1 MKEMKIFL
9 ILTGL
14 KHLVRKKN
22 QSRLRKYWAMK
33 KTLWFEINKKELEE
47 LTREIYNNQDKNDF
61 KIIINRR
68 PYDLK
73 NAKKIWRKVTIHKST
88 KSDTKNLYNELIQK
102 DNDAL
107 EKEKNYAEREEVDGI
122 IKYNVLN
129 ILKNVSSIFSGAYLD
144 YKNVPKEAMFE
155 RSIEE
160 RINLRRGRLDKI
172 ERKEQNMNNELFKA
186 YFTDYQNPSNM
197 YKKLSE
203 TKGAVNEVR
212 VDSVKKT
219 VLSKLQRV
227 IKNAPKDDVFKI

>member
-1 MKEMKIFL
+1 
-9 ILTGL
+9 
-14 KHLVRKKN
+14 
-22 QSRLRKYWAMK
+22 MK

-73 NAKKIWRKVTIHKST
+73 NAKKIWREVTIHKST
-88 KSDTKNLYNELIQK
+88 KSDAKKLYNELIQK
-102 DNDAL
+102 DNDTL

-129 ILKNVSSIFSGAYLD
+129 ILKNVGSIFSGAYLD

-186 YFTDYQNPSNM
+186 YFTDYQSPSNM

-219 VLSKLQRV
+219 VLSKLKRV
-227 IKNAPKDDVFKI
+227 IKNARKDDVFKI

>member
-1 MKEMKIFL
+1 
-9 ILTGL
+9 
-14 KHLVRKKN
+14 
-22 QSRLRKYWAMK
+22 MK

-73 NAKKIWRKVTIHKST
+73 NAKKIWRKVTMHKST

-129 ILKNVSSIFSGAYLD
+129 ILKNVGSIFSGAYLD

-172 ERKEQNMNNELFKA
+172 ERKEQNMNNELLKA
-186 YFTDYQNPSNM
+186 YFTDYQSPSNM

>member
-1 MKEMKIFL
+1 
-9 ILTGL
+9 
-14 KHLVRKKN
+14 
-22 QSRLRKYWAMK
+22 MK

-186 YFTDYQNPSNM
+186 YFTDYQSPSNM

>member
-1 MKEMKIFL
+1 
-9 ILTGL
+9 
-14 KHLVRKKN
+14 
-22 QSRLRKYWAMK
+22 MK
-33 KTLWFEINKKELEE
+33 KTIWLEINKKELEE

-73 NAKKIWRKVTIHKST
+73 NAKKIWREVTIHKST
-88 KSDTKNLYNELIQK
+88 KSDTKELYNELIQK

-107 EKEKNYAEREEVDGI
+107 EKEKNYAESEEVDGI

-129 ILKNVSSIFSGAYLD
+129 ILKNVSSIFSGSYLD
-144 YKNVPKEAMFE
+144 YKNIPKEAMFE

-186 YFTDYQNPSNM
+186 YFTDYQSPSNM

-203 TKGAVNEVR
+203 TKGTVNEVR
-212 VDSVKKT
+212 VDYVKKKYS
-219 VLSKLQRV
+219 V
-227 IKNAPKDDVFKI
+227 N

>member
-1 MKEMKIFL
+1 
-9 ILTGL
+9 
-14 KHLVRKKN
+14 
-22 QSRLRKYWAMK
+22 MK

-186 YFTDYQNPSNM
+186 YFTDYQSPSNM

-219 VLSKLQRV
+219 VLSKLKRV

>member
-1 MKEMKIFL
+1 
-9 ILTGL
+9 
-14 KHLVRKKN
+14 
-22 QSRLRKYWAMK
+22 MK

-73 NAKKIWRKVTIHKST
+73 NAKKIWREVTIHKST
-88 KSDTKNLYNELIQK
+88 KSDAKKLYNELIQK

-186 YFTDYQNPSNM
+186 YFTDYQSPSNM

-219 VLSKLQRV
+219 VLSKLKRV
-227 IKNAPKDDVFKI
+227 IKNARKDDVFKI

>member
-1 MKEMKIFL
+1 M
-9 ILTGL
+9 
-14 KHLVRKKN
+14 
-22 QSRLRKYWAMK
+22 
-33 KTLWFEINKKELEE
+33 
-47 LTREIYNNQDKNDF
+47 
-61 KIIINRR
+61 
-68 PYDLK
+68 
-73 NAKKIWRKVTIHKST
+73 
-88 KSDTKNLYNELIQK
+88 
-102 DNDAL
+102 
-107 EKEKNYAEREEVDGI
+107 
-122 IKYNVLN
+122 N
-129 ILKNVSSIFSGAYLD
+129 ILKNVRSIFSGAYLD

-186 YFTDYQNPSNM
+186 YFTDYQSPSNM

-203 TKGAVNEVR
+203 TKGAVNEVL

>member
-1 MKEMKIFL
+1 
-9 ILTGL
+9 
-14 KHLVRKKN
+14 
-22 QSRLRKYWAMK
+22 MK

-73 NAKKIWRKVTIHKST
+73 NAKKIWREVTIHKST
-88 KSDTKNLYNELIQK
+88 KSDAKKLYNELIQK

-129 ILKNVSSIFSGAYLD
+129 ILKNVGSIFSGAYLD
-144 YKNVPKEAMFE
+144 YKHVPKEAMFE

-186 YFTDYQNPSNM
+186 YFTDYQSPSNM

-219 VLSKLQRV
+219 VLSKLKRV
-227 IKNAPKDDVFKI
+227 IKNARKDDVFKI

>member
-1 MKEMKIFL
+1 
-9 ILTGL
+9 
-14 KHLVRKKN
+14 
-22 QSRLRKYWAMK
+22 MK

-107 EKEKNYAEREEVDGI
+107 EKEKNYVEREEVDGI

-186 YFTDYQNPSNM
+186 YFTDYQSPSNM

>member
-1 MKEMKIFL
+1 
-9 ILTGL
+9 
-14 KHLVRKKN
+14 
-22 QSRLRKYWAMK
+22 MK

-160 RINLRRGRLDKI
+160 RINLRRERLDKI

>member
-1 MKEMKIFL
+1 
-9 ILTGL
+9 
-14 KHLVRKKN
+14 
-22 QSRLRKYWAMK
+22 MK

-73 NAKKIWRKVTIHKST
+73 NAKKIWREVTIHKST
-88 KSDTKNLYNELIQK
+88 KSDAKKLYNELIQK

-129 ILKNVSSIFSGAYLD
+129 ILKNVGSIFSGAYLD

-186 YFTDYQNPSNM
+186 YFTDYQSPSNM

-219 VLSKLQRV
+219 VLSKLKRV
-227 IKNAPKDDVFKI
+227 IKNARKDDVFKI

>member
-1 MKEMKIFL
+1 
-9 ILTGL
+9 
-14 KHLVRKKN
+14 
-22 QSRLRKYWAMK
+22 MK

-129 ILKNVSSIFSGAYLD
+129 ILKNVGSIFSGAYLD

-186 YFTDYQNPSNM
+186 YFTDYQSPSNM

-219 VLSKLQRV
+219 VLSKLKRV
-227 IKNAPKDDVFKI
+227 IKNARKDDVFKI

>member
-1 MKEMKIFL
+1 
-9 ILTGL
+9 
-14 KHLVRKKN
+14 
-22 QSRLRKYWAMK
+22 MK

-73 NAKKIWRKVTIHKST
+73 NAKKFWRKVTIHKST

-186 YFTDYQNPSNM
+186 YFTDYQSPSNM